1 MVDKGTLDQ
10 CRQGTSFPA
19 HRKELVDRASANR
32 CPSEALIAL
41 VDLPER
47 IYLSEDDVLCQ
58 LGDAAFC
65 RSTGEAARRPLR
77 RVPEAAG
84 GQGPLEAYARPPRRA
99 MRRTTIILGVAAV
112 VALAVVLWAVV
123 AAVISQ

>member
-10 CRQGTSFPA
+10 CQHGTGFPA
-19 HRKELVDRASANR
+19 RRKELVDRASANR

-47 IYLSEDDVLCQ
+47 VYLSEDDVLCQ
-58 LGDAAFC
+58 LGDTAYCAPPE
-65 RSTGEAARRPLR
+65 EAARPPLR

-84 GQGPLEAYARPPRRA
+84 GQGPLAASARPPGRA
-99 MRRTTIILGVAAV
+99 TKRTTIILAVAAV
-112 VALAVVLWAVV
+112 VALAIVLWAVV